1 MGDGQ
6 GKGLAVVNLASGA
19 SANRLVLAAV
29 VAQVAALR
37 YTPAGIP
44 VLDVQLLHES
54 EALEMGLP
62 RKTRLEIKALAF
74 GSQAETLQAQAL
86 GQPLEFIGFLTNTR
100 NGKGTVFHIQDF
112 KPI

>member
-1 MGDGQ
+1 M
-6 GKGLAVVNLASGA
+6 VNPVSGA
-19 SANRLVLAAV
+19 SANRLVLGAV

-44 VLDVQLLHES
+44 ALDVQLLHES

-62 RKTRLEIKALAF
+62 RKIRLEMKALAF
-74 GSQAETLQAQAL
+74 GSQAETLQALQM
-86 GQPLEFIGFLTNTR
+86 GQLLEFTGFLTNTR